1 MARSA
6 LVPGRPVNALL
17 IYPEI
22 PETFWSFKHAL
33 KLIRKK
39 ASSPPLGLLTVAAML
54 PPDWT
59 LRLIDLN
66 VSGLTDDD
74 LAWADCALLS
84 GMTIQRESARRTATQ
99 CKAAGLTVIAGGPLF
114 TTEHRDFDN
123 VDHFILNEAEVT
135 LPAFLADLARGEA
148 KPLYE
153 SAELAD
159 LSRTPTPRWDLVT
172 AGHYASRSI
181 QYSRGCPNNCDFCSV
196 TELFGRRWRTKG
208 TGQIV
213 AELDGLYDLGW
224 RGTVTF
230 VDDNLIGNRRHLRT
244 ELLPALI
251 QWRKGK
257 WGMSFSTQV
266 TIDLADDPDLMRLM
280 VRAGF
285 DTVFVGIETLSDASL
300 AECGKTQ
307 NRNRDLLNDVRCIQ
321 RAGLQVQGGFIVGF
335 DTDTASVFQRLTDF
349 IQKSGIATAMVGLLQ
364 APIGTSL
371 YGRLEREG
379 RIRNRVSGD
388 NVDGSTNIV
397 PTMGLDSLQDGYRK
411 VLQDIYSPP
420 NYYQRLRAFLRV
432 YRPPRSKP
440 RLMRWH
446 VSAFFRSLFYL
457 GIVEKERSQYAGL
470 LLWTLFRKPR
480 ALPMAVILAIS
491 GYHFRK
497 CSELLAT

>member
-1 MARSA
+1 
-6 LVPGRPVNALL
+6 VNALL

-33 KLIRKK
+33 RLIRKK

-54 PPDWT
+54 PADWK

-66 VSGLTDDD
+66 VSELSDDD

-84 GMTIQRESARRTATQ
+84 GMTIQRESARRTATR
-99 CKAAGLTVIAGGPLF
+99 CKTAGLTVIAGGPLF
-114 TTEHRDFDN
+114 TTEHGDFDN
-123 VDHFILNEAEVT
+123 VDHFVLNEAEVT
-135 LPAFLADLARGEA
+135 LPAFLADFAHGEA

-159 LSRTPTPRWDLVT
+159 LRQTPVPKWDLVT

-181 QYSRGCPNNCDFCSV
+181 QYSRGCPNSCDFCSV

-208 TGQIV
+208 TDQIV

-251 QWRKGK
+251 EWRRGK

-266 TIDLADDPDLMRLM
+266 TIDLADDPELMRLM

-307 NRNRDLLNDVRCIQ
+307 NRHRDLLSDVQSIQ

-335 DTDTASVFQRLTDF
+335 DTDTPSVFKRLTEF

-364 APIGTSL
+364 APVGTSL
-371 YGRLEREG
+371 YGRLQREG
-379 RIRNRVSGD
+379 RIRNQVSGD

-397 PTMGLDSLQDGYRK
+397 PAMGLDSLQDGYRK

-440 RLMRWH
+440 RLMGWH

-457 GIVEKERSQYAGL
+457 GIIEKERSQYTGL

-480 ALPMAVILAIS
+480 ALPMAVVLAIS

-497 CSELLAT
+497 CSELLAA